1 MAGLNTAA
9 IAQYNRQ
16 LQQVYSNNNSLT
28 NQQGQ
33 TKSLL
38 QSSLSQ
44 NINQQTNDASNLVD
58 SSKQQEPPSAV
69 ESVKV
74 SSSIGKAA
82 AKGQLTRAE
91 AMAIYEKI
99 ASFL

>member
-1 MAGLNTAA
+1 MAGVNSAA
-9 IAQYNRQ
+9 IDRYNRQ
-16 LQQVYSNNNSLT
+16 LQQAYSNSSIANK
-28 NQQGQ
+28 QGQ
-33 TKSLL
+33 IQSLL
-38 QSSLSQ
+38 QSSTSQ
-44 NINQQTNDASNLVD
+44 NINQQSSSIDNLSN
-58 SSKQQEPPSAV
+58 SEKQPAPAAE

>member
-9 IAQYNRQ
+9 LTQYQRQ
-16 LQQVYSNNNSLT
+16 LQQTYSNNSSIA

-33 TKSLL
+33 TRSLL
-38 QSSLSQ
+38 QSSLST
-44 NINQQTNDASNLVD
+44 NITQQSNNADSLAAS
-58 SSKQQEPPSAV
+58 KEAEKPAAE

>member
-16 LQQVYSNNNSLT
+16 LQQVYGNTNAIT

-38 QSSLSQ
+38 QTSLSQ
-44 NINQQTNDASNLVD
+44 NISQQSNNASNLVD
-58 SSKQQEPPSAV
+58 LSKPQEQTAE

-74 SSSIGKAA
+74 SSSLGKAA
-82 AKGQLTRAE
+82 AKGQLTKAE